1 MLDSSNK
8 VNLKNHE
15 IQTKIFLNSNNKSF
29 RRISLPDCLLWLFLS
44 FQELM
49 MKINTTPIVLF
60 GESIN
65 PGESKT
71 INVEIAR
78 LHTTT
83 KLNIPVIVRRSK
95 IDGPV
100 VLFSA
105 GIHGDEINGVE
116 IVRQVIRTKINKPKR
131 GTIICIPIVNVFGF
145 VNKSREFPD
154 GRDLNRVFPGSKKG
168 SLASRFAFH
177 ILTEIMTVVNYAVDF
192 HAGGAS
198 RFNAPQIR
206 IAPNNEALKNLA
218 DVFNAPFTLYSKN
231 ISGSFRSSSE
241 KLNVKMLLFEG
252 GKSLDINTSIA
263 DEGINGAKRLLAH
276 LDMLDP
282 KHSVPQQQSNTIYIE
297 KSGWIRAKC
306 SGLLHDYNMIGKF
319 VKKGTVLAI
328 ITDPYGKFERK
339 VKAPNDG
346 YIINANHSP
355 IVYEG
360 DAIYH
365 LSNAFDSEEGE

>member
-1 MLDSSNK
+1 MI
-8 VNLKNHE
+8 KN
-15 IQTKIFLNSNNKSF
+15 NSA
-29 RRISLPDCLLWLFLS
+29 
-44 FQELM
+44 
-49 MKINTTPIVLF
+49 PIIIF
-60 GESIN
+60 GESII

-116 IVRQVIRTKINKPKR
+116 IVRQLISKKINKPKK
-131 GTIICIPIVNVFGF
+131 GTIICIPIINVYGF

-154 GRDLNRVFPGSKKG
+154 GRDLNRVFPGSKTG

-177 ILTEIMTVVNYAVDF
+177 ILTEIMPVVNYAVDF

-206 IAPNNEALKNLA
+206 LAQHNEELKILA
-218 DVFNAPFTLYSKN
+218 DIFNAPFTLYSKN
-231 ISGSFRSSSE
+231 IAGSFRSASE
-241 KLNVKMLLFEG
+241 KLDVKMLLFEG
-252 GKSLDINTSIA
+252 GKSLDINNHIA
-263 DEGINGAKRLLAH
+263 DEGVNGVKRLLSH

-282 KHSVPQQQSNTIYIE
+282 KHNVMQQKTPTIYIE
-297 KSGWIRAKC
+297 KSGWVRAKC
-306 SGLLHDYNMIGKF
+306 SGLLHDYNTIGTF
-319 VKKGTVLAI
+319 LKKGSVLAT

-346 YIINANHSP
+346 YVINANLSP

-365 LSNAFDSEEGE
+365 MSNTAENGEE

>member
-1 MLDSSNK
+1 MIKTN
-8 VNLKNHE
+8 
-15 IQTKIFLNSNNKSF
+15 
-29 RRISLPDCLLWLFLS
+29 P
-44 FQELM
+44 
-49 MKINTTPIVLF
+49 TPIVIF
-60 GESIN
+60 GESII

-116 IVRQVIRTKINKPKR
+116 IVRQLVHKKINRPKK
-131 GTIICIPIVNVFGF
+131 GTIICIPIINVYGF

-154 GRDLNRVFPGSKKG
+154 GRDLNRVFPGSKTG

-177 ILTEIMTVVNYAVDF
+177 ILTEIMPIVNYAVDF

-206 IAPNNEALKNLA
+206 ISPSNPELKLLA
-218 DVFNAPFTLYSKN
+218 DVFNAPFTLYSRN
-231 ISGSFRSSSE
+231 IIGSFRNSSE
-241 KLNVKMLLFEG
+241 RMDVKMLLFEG
-252 GKSLDINTSIA
+252 GKSLDINNAIA
-263 DEGINGAKRLLAH
+263 DEGINGAKRLLSH

-282 KHSVPQQQSNTIYIE
+282 KHTIIRQKSNTIYIE

-306 SGLLHDYNMIGKF
+306 SGLLHDYNTIGTF
-319 VKKGTVLAI
+319 VQKGTTLAT

-346 YIINANHSP
+346 YVINANHSP

-365 LSNAFDSEEGE
+365 LSNAFGEEGE

>member
-1 MLDSSNK
+1 M
-8 VNLKNHE
+8 KN
-15 IQTKIFLNSNNKSF
+15 
-29 RRISLPDCLLWLFLS
+29 
-44 FQELM
+44 
-49 MKINTTPIVLF
+49 NTPLVIF
-60 GESIN
+60 GESIL
-65 PGESKT
+65 PGEHIT

-95 IDGPV
+95 IEGPT

-116 IVRQVIRTKINKPKR
+116 IVRQIISKKLNRPSR
-131 GTIICIPIVNVFGF
+131 GTIICIPVINMYGF

-168 SLASRFAFH
+168 SLASRFAYH
-177 ILTEIMTVVNYAVDF
+177 IVEEILPILDYAVDF

-206 IAPNNEALKNLA
+206 ISENNPELKILA

-231 ISGSFRSSSE
+231 INGSFRKTSE
-241 KLNVKMLLFEG
+241 NANVKMLLFEG
-252 GKSLDINTSIA
+252 GKSLDINNEIA
-263 DEGINGAKRLLAH
+263 NEGILGTKRLLH
-276 LDMLDP
+276 YLDMLD
-282 KHSVPQQQSNTIYIE
+282 SNQIVEHPLQPSIYI
-297 KSGWIRAKC
+297 KYSVWLRAKC
-306 SGLLHDYNMIGKF
+306 SGLLHDFNLVGKY
-319 VKKGTVLAI
+319 VTKGTILAI
-328 ITDPYGKFERK
+328 ITDPFGKFEQK
-339 VKAPNDG
+339 VKAPHDG
-346 YIINANHSP
+346 FVINANHSP

-365 LSNAFDSEEGE
+365 LSKSNPENADE

>member
-1 MLDSSNK
+1 M
-8 VNLKNHE
+8 KNSKPL
-15 IQTKIFLNSNNKSF
+15 II
-29 RRISLPDCLLWLFLS
+29 
-44 FQELM
+44 
-49 MKINTTPIVLF
+49 F
-60 GESIN
+60 GEAVL

-95 IDGPV
+95 IEGPV

-116 IVRQVIRTKINKPKR
+116 IVRQIISKKINRPTR
-131 GTIICIPIVNVFGF
+131 GTIICIPIINMYGF
-145 VNKSREFPD
+145 VNKAREFPD

-168 SLASRFAFH
+168 SLASRFAYH
-177 ILTEIMTVVNYAVDF
+177 IVAEILPIIDYAVDF

-206 IAPNNEALKNLA
+206 ITENNPDLKILA

-231 ISGSFRSSSE
+231 INGSFRNTCE
-241 KLNVKMLLFEG
+241 KANIKMLLFEG
-252 GKSLDINTSIA
+252 GKSLDINDSIA
-263 DEGINGAKRLLAH
+263 NEGVMGVKRLLAY
-276 LDMLDP
+276 LKMLDP
-282 KHSVPQQQSNTIYIE
+282 KQIVEHAEEPSIYI
-297 KSGWIRAKC
+297 KNSVWLRAKC
-306 SGLLHDYNMIGKF
+306 SGLLHDYNRIGRY
-319 VKKGTVLAI
+319 VTKGTILAI
-328 ITDPYGKFERK
+328 ITDPFGKFEQK
-339 VKAPNDG
+339 VKAPHDG
-346 YIINANHSP
+346 FIINANHSP

-365 LSNAFDSEEGE
+365 MSKNREEYADE

>member
-1 MLDSSNK
+1 
-8 VNLKNHE
+8 
-15 IQTKIFLNSNNKSF
+15 
-29 RRISLPDCLLWLFLS
+29 
-44 FQELM
+44 M

-60 GESIN
+60 GESII

-83 KLNIPVIVRRSK
+83 KLNIPIMVRRSK
-95 IDGPV
+95 FEGPI

-116 IVRQVIRTKINKPKR
+116 IVRQLIHKKINKPKK
-131 GTIICIPIVNVFGF
+131 GTIICIPVINVYGF

-154 GRDLNRVFPGSKKG
+154 GRDLNRVFPGSKTG

-177 ILTEIMTVVNYAVDF
+177 ILAEIMPLVEYAVDF

-206 IAPNNEALKNLA
+206 ITHNNQELKILA
-218 DVFNAPFTLYSKN
+218 DVFNAPFTLYSRN
-231 ISGSFRSSSE
+231 IMGSFRSSSE
-241 KLNVKMLLFEG
+241 RMDVKMLLFEG
-252 GKSLDINTSIA
+252 GKSLDINNAIA
-263 DEGINGAKRLLAH
+263 DEGINGAKRLLSH

-282 KHSVPQQQSNTIYIE
+282 KHTVVHQKSDTIYIE

-306 SGLLHDYNMIGKF
+306 SGLLHDYDTIGKF
-319 VKKGTVLAI
+319 VKKGTILAT
-328 ITDPYGKFERK
+328 ITDPFGKFERK

-365 LSNAFDSEEGE
+365 LSNAFGEEGE

>member
-1 MLDSSNK
+1 MR
-8 VNLKNHE
+8 
-15 IQTKIFLNSNNKSF
+15 NS
-29 RRISLPDCLLWLFLS
+29 IPLV
-44 FQELM
+44 
-49 MKINTTPIVLF
+49 IF
-60 GESIN
+60 GESIL

-95 IDGPV
+95 LEGPV

-116 IVRQVIRTKINKPKR
+116 IVRQIISKKINRPKK
-131 GTIICIPIVNVFGF
+131 GTIICIPVINMYGF
-145 VNKSREFPD
+145 VNKAREFPD

-168 SLASRFAFH
+168 SLASRFAYH
-177 ILTEIMTVVNYAVDF
+177 IVADVLPIVDYAVDF

-206 IAPNNEALKNLA
+206 LSENNPDLKILA
-218 DVFNAPFTLYSKN
+218 DVFSAPFTLYSKN
-231 ISGSFRSSSE
+231 ISGSFRSISE
-241 KLNVKMLLFEG
+241 KLKVKMLLFEG
-252 GKSLDINTSIA
+252 GKSLDINHDIA
-263 DEGINGAKRLLAH
+263 NVGIDGVKRLLAH
-276 LDMLDP
+276 LKMLD
-282 KHSVPQQQSNTIYIE
+282 SNQVVETPDKPSIYIE
-297 KSGWIRAKC
+297 KSVWLRAKC
-306 SGLLHDYNMIGKF
+306 SGLLHDYDTIGKF
-319 VKKGTVLAI
+319 VKKGAILAI
-328 ITDPYGKFERK
+328 ITDPFGKFERK
-339 VKAPNDG
+339 VKAPHDG

-365 LSNAFDSEEGE
+365 MSKNNLEEDDN

>member
-1 MLDSSNK
+1 MR
-8 VNLKNHE
+8 
-15 IQTKIFLNSNNKSF
+15 NS
-29 RRISLPDCLLWLFLS
+29 IPLV
-44 FQELM
+44 
-49 MKINTTPIVLF
+49 IF
-60 GESIN
+60 GESIL

-95 IDGPV
+95 VEGPV

-116 IVRQVIRTKINKPKR
+116 IVRQIISKRINRPQR
-131 GTIICIPIVNVFGF
+131 GTIICIPVINMYGF
-145 VNKSREFPD
+145 VNKAREFPD

-168 SLASRFAFH
+168 SLASRFAYH
-177 ILTEIMTVVNYAVDF
+177 IVNDVLPIVDYAVDF

-206 IAPNNEALKNLA
+206 LSENNMDLKVLA
-218 DVFNAPFTLYSKN
+218 DVFSAPFTLYSKN
-231 ISGSFRSSSE
+231 ISGSFRSISE
-241 KLNVKMLLFEG
+241 KLKVKMLLFEG
-252 GKSLDINTSIA
+252 GKSLDINHDIA
-263 DEGINGAKRLLAH
+263 NIGIDGVKRLLSH
-276 LDMLDP
+276 LRMLDAGHFVEAP
-282 KHSVPQQQSNTIYIE
+282 EKPSIYIE
-297 KSGWIRAKC
+297 KSVWLRAKC
-306 SGLLHDYNMIGKF
+306 SGLIHDYDTIGKF
-319 VKKGTVLAI
+319 VKKGTILAI
-328 ITDPYGKFERK
+328 ITDPFGKFERK
-339 VKAPNDG
+339 VKAPHDG

-365 LSNAFDSEEGE
+365 MSKTNLDDDDN